1 MVDLH
6 PTNEKLRDRAV
17 RIVQILTG
25 ARAGDARAALEKMKW
40 IVPRAC
46 QKLK

>member
-1 MVDLH
+1 MVRLGKVRSNLMVDLH

-25 ARAGDARAALEKMKW
+25 ARAGTPAPLSKK
-40 IVPRAC
+40 
-46 QKLK
+46 